1 MGKRKTTA
9 KETEIRV
16 RGSISDR
23 QDLYGRIGPEQT
35 PAEEARDFGFH
46 RTVDTMTE
54 PGPQS
59 SINLKDVGLGNPQ
72 PGTGNSSH
80 KRTGRRVT

>member
-1 MGKRKTTA
+1 MAKRA
-9 KETEIRV
+9 SSRANNHIV
-16 RGSISDR
+16 PGSISDR
-23 QDLYGRIGPEQT
+23 QRLYGRIGPEQT
-35 PAEEARDFGFH
+35 PAEEARDFGYH

-59 SINLKDVGLGNPQ
+59 SIDLKNIGLGNSQ
-72 PGTGNSSH
+72 PGTGANRH